1 MSNETK
7 CTACD
12 GSGLHPN
19 EVPGVGTEWVGCP
32 DCPDKCE
39 WCGQSDDKHENG
51 CRFGLGPDEPDAFD
65 SLPIA
70 ALLHARLASWFGDGR
85 QSFLVADLVPVVTQI
100 VADFQ
105 YNALDM
111 ARKAHIAEIHA
122 EEAEYHVEQLR
133 DALDSAERRLEQAE
147 RRAECA
153 EDGNRGLIA
162 TCEAAGAKIQALETA
177 IQRLREALDESRG
190 EVGTGAGEGA
200 TGQDTGT
207 AWVTRSTD
215 CPEAP
220 AQAHLPACNCVP
232 GICVE
237 GAECCESHDCP
248 GSGCAHEW
256 LDRPESDTRECLIC
270 GTEATG

>member
-70 ALLHARLASWFGDGR
+70 ALLHARLASWFGDDR

-100 VADFQ
+100 VAEFQ
-105 YNALDM
+105 HNAVEM
-111 ARKAHIAEIHA
+111 ARKADQAEFRA
-122 EEAEYHVEQLR
+122 EEAEFHVEQLR
-133 DALDSAERRLEQAE
+133 DARERAERSAERMEARAVELATERDAALARIARAE
-147 RRAECA
+147 R
-153 EDGNRGLIA
+153 LIDSWERDA
-162 TCEAAGAKIQALETA
+162 PDHSNPVFIG
-177 IQRLREALDESRG
+177 RLRECLRRDPAPVRLRRE
-190 EVGTGAGEGA
+190 EHHHEMC
-200 TGQDTGT
+200 GT
-207 AWVTRSTD
+207 ATVGDR
-215 CPEAP
+215 
-220 AQAHLPACNCVP
+220 QVP
-232 GICVE
+232 GCWVE
-237 GAECCESHDCP
+237 TDPDECEH
-248 GSGCAHEW
+248 HW

-270 GTEATG
+270 GTEASG